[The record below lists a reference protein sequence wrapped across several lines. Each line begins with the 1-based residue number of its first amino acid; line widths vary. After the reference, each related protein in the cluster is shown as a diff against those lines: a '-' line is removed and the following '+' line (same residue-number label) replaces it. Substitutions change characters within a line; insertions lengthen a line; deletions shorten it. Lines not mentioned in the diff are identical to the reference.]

1 MTPTATNPVASAQR
15 RIANLAAAT
24 PVHRAF
30 HWLHLHQPQLRQ
42 WLLHLVSIPAP
53 SFAEHD
59 RAQAVLALF
68 SSLGLS
74 DPHLDDEGNA
84 LAELPA
90 SSPRSDG
97 PVLLVSA
104 HLDTVFPAGTACAPV
119 EDGSR
124 ILAPGACDN
133 AAGLSALLGFA
144 AALQFAAITPPV
156 TLLFCANTGEE
167 GEGNLRGMRHLFTR
181 GRYARRIVTAIV
193 LDGAGDSAIV
203 TRALGSQ
210 RFRLS
215 VSGPGGHS
223 WTDSGA
229 PNPIT
234 LLSRIL
240 IALADLP
247 LPSDP
252 RTTLNPGI
260 ISGGTSINS
269 IPSSASAQI
278 DLRSTDS
285 TTLTATADLIRQT
298 AAQVLSAANQ
308 ANSSHPPAMLEL
320 EVIGN
325 RPAAILPADS
335 ALLHTLHAIDRHLG
349 LRSEIRIGS
358 TDANLPLSLGIPAVA
373 LGTGGFGGG
382 IHTLAEWYDPSGRET
397 ALRRVLL
404 TLLDTAHLLAET
416 GTTPSRD

>member
-1 MTPTATNPVASAQR
+1 MTSTATNPVASAQR
-15 RIANLAAAT
+15 RIAALAAAT

-68 SSLGLS
+68 TSLGLS
-74 DPHLDDEGNA
+74 NPHLDDEGNA
-84 LAELPA
+84 LAQLPA
-90 SSPRSDG
+90 AAATSDS
-97 PVLLVSA
+97 PVLLLSA
-104 HLDTVFPAGTACAPV
+104 HLDTVFPPGTPCTPT
-119 EDGSR
+119 EESTR
-124 ILAPGACDN
+124 ILSPGACDN
-133 AAGLSALLGFA
+133 AAGLTALLGLA
-144 AALQFAAITPPV
+144 AALQFAGITPPV

-167 GEGNLRGMRHLFTR
+167 GEGNLRGVRHLFTR
-181 GRYARRIVTAIV
+181 GLYARRIAAAIV

-210 RFRLS
+210 RFRLT

-240 IALADLP
+240 AALADLP
-247 LPSDP
+247 LSTDP
-252 RTTLNPGI
+252 RTTLNPGT

-269 IPSSASAQI
+269 IPSSATAQL
-278 DLRSTDS
+278 DLRSTDPD
-285 TTLTATADLIRQT
+285 TLQTTADLLRHT
-298 AAQVLSAANQ
+298 ATETLASANQ
-308 ANSSHPPAMLEL
+308 AISSHPSATLEIEL
-320 EVIGN
+320 IGN
-325 RPAAILPADS
+325 RPAAVLPS
-335 ALLHTLHAIDRHLG
+335 GSPLLHTLHAVDRHLG

-373 LGTGGFGGG
+373 LGTGGAGGG
-382 IHTLAEWYDPSGRET
+382 IHTLGEWYDPTGRET
-397 ALRRVLL
+397 ALRRILL
-404 TLLDTAHLLAET
+404 TLLDTAALLADHAST
-416 GTTPSRD
+416 G

>member
-1 MTPTATNPVASAQR
+1 MIPTATNPVASAQR
-15 RIANLAAAT
+15 RIATLAAAT

-42 WLLHLVSIPAP
+42 WLLHLVAIPAP
-53 SFAEHD
+53 PFAEGP
-59 RAQAVLALF
+59 RAGAVLEIF
-68 SSLGLS
+68 RSLGLS
-74 DPHLDDEGNA
+74 NPHLDDEGNA
-84 LAELPA
+84 LAELLSAIP
-90 SSPRSDG
+90 SPDA

-104 HLDTVFPAGTACAPV
+104 HLDTVFPSEISCTPT

-133 AAGLSALLGFA
+133 AAGLTALLGLA
-144 AALQFAAITPPV
+144 AALQFASITPPV
-156 TLLFCANTGEE
+156 TVLFCANTGEE
-167 GEGNLRGMRHLFTR
+167 GEGNLRGVRHLFTS
-181 GRYARRIVTAIV
+181 GLFARRIAAAIV

-229 PNPIT
+229 PNPIS

-240 IALADLP
+240 TTLADLP

-252 RTTLNPGI
+252 RTTLNPGL
-260 ISGGTSINS
+260 ISGGTSVNS
-269 IPSSASAQI
+269 IPSSATAQL
-278 DLRSTDS
+278 DLRSTDPG
-285 TTLTATADLIRQT
+285 TLSATADLLLRT
-298 AAQVLSAANQ
+298 AINVLAAANQ
-308 ANSSHPPAMLEL
+308 ANSSHRPATL
-320 EVIGN
+320 EVERIGD
-325 RPAAILPADS
+325 RPTASLPQDS
-335 ALLHTLHAIDRHLG
+335 PLLHTIHAVDRHLG

-373 LGTGGFGGG
+373 VGTGGTGGG

-397 ALRRVLL
+397 ALRRILL
-404 TLLDTAHLLAET
+404 TLLDTAHLLGESIT
-416 GTTPSRD
+416 QP

>member
-1 MTPTATNPVASAQR
+1 MIPTATNPVASAQR
-15 RIANLAAAT
+15 RIATLAAAT

-42 WLLHLVSIPAP
+42 WLLHLVAIPAP
-53 SFAEHD
+53 PFAEGP
-59 RAQAVLALF
+59 RAGAVLEIF
-68 SSLGLS
+68 RSLGLS
-74 DPHLDDEGNA
+74 NSHLDDEGNA
-84 LAELPA
+84 LAELLSATP
-90 SSPRSDG
+90 SPDA

-104 HLDTVFPAGTACAPV
+104 HLDTVFPAETSCTPT

-133 AAGLSALLGFA
+133 AAGLTALLGLA
-144 AALQFAAITPPV
+144 AALQFASITPPV
-156 TLLFCANTGEE
+156 TVLFCANTGEE
-167 GEGNLRGMRHLFTR
+167 GEGNLRGVRHLFTR
-181 GRYARRIVTAIV
+181 GLFARRIAAAIV
-193 LDGAGDSAIV
+193 LDGAGDSAVV

-229 PNPIT
+229 PNPIS

-240 IALADLP
+240 TTLADLP

-252 RTTLNPGI
+252 RTTLNPGL
-260 ISGGTSINS
+260 ISGGTSVNS
-269 IPSSASAQI
+269 IPSSATAQI
-278 DLRSTDS
+278 DLRSTDPG
-285 TTLTATADLIRQT
+285 TLSATADLLLRT
-298 AAQVLSAANQ
+298 AINVLAAANQ
-308 ANSSHPPAMLEL
+308 ANSSHRPATL
-320 EVIGN
+320 EVERIGD
-325 RPAAILPADS
+325 RPAASLPQDS
-335 ALLHTLHAIDRHLG
+335 PLLHTIHAVDRHLG

-373 LGTGGFGGG
+373 VGTGGTGGG

-397 ALRRVLL
+397 ALRRILL
-404 TLLDTAHLLAET
+404 TLLDTAHLLGESIT
-416 GTTPSRD
+416 QP